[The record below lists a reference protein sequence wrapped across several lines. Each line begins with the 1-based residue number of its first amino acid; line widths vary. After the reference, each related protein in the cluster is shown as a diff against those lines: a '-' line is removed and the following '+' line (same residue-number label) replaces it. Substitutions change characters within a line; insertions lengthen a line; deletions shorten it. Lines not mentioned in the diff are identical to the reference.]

1 MTNTECE
8 KLNIGDKSSD
18 LQIEIID
25 KDRLCYLVRN
35 ESRGS
40 YGIRTISKRLLQEY
54 IEYFRD
60 NPGKTANDARD
71 SLCGKTD
78 LDKFEYGYS
87 ATLAK
92 IIGLI
97 KFLLNFSY
105 VNYLP

>member
-54 IEYFRD
+54 I
-60 NPGKTANDARD
+60 
-71 SLCGKTD
+71 
-78 LDKFEYGYS
+78 
-87 ATLAK
+87 
-92 IIGLI
+92 
-97 KFLLNFSY
+97 
-105 VNYLP
+105 